1 MSAVFTM
8 QQRGWDAYAGKLGVE
23 LMQNTQK
30 FLDWL
35 CGQVEGEF
43 ILDADC
49 GQAAI
54 LMLLARE
61 GKNVVGLSSDAAIL
75 GQARAFIADEPS
87 QVQRNITLHNGSLLD
102 VNALID
108 RSFDTILLPQ
118 SIALTTQP
126 EDSIEVAFRKLKPGG
141 RLISLWPFGALSPS
155 GSGYYLR
162 EPANLLARHFETTL
176 VRLFGDTMAIICKP
190 RAKVLERLPT
200 IAAWP
205 DDVIQE
211 AESALTA
218 SQVASKAQL
227 NTTQGELR
235 EMKRELA
242 RASTELETLSQLQAQ
257 HESQATTLKAQLEA
271 IQHAERDAVASAQEE
286 LARLKEQLKESQAA
300 AESAKHA
307 ASQVQAQSRIL
318 ELEKAQEIAV
328 LRHEKLQRDVTIQD
342 ARREAEH
349 HAAQAQ
355 LQIQEAGDALRTAHA
370 ARDDALQRLHA
381 AETAAKST
389 SAMLERR
396 VDELRSALAGK
407 QQDIDDSQQ
416 RIDELTALTLERAQA
431 IEVLQADH
439 AHWTQQH
446 ERALEEKQKSEVRLE
461 SELEGLRHD
470 HDRMRA
476 AKQHADARIQTLEKN
491 VADATTAREG
501 SEQER
506 SKLQFSLNTLTTQLF
521 QARTAQRD
529 AQSAAIS
536 KIQDIQTRLTL
547 AENQVA
553 EFEGRLKDAQLK
565 ARGIVAQF
573 RETQKNE
580 KEATEKIRHLERR
593 LRNLQLE
600 KEQAL
605 QQVEQTRKTLS
616 FQLGYALLHG
626 FKSWSA
632 FFSLPSEFVRI
643 HKEGKIRRE
652 RKRLKQ
658 TAVGQKTVKTNAVHQ
673 SPVTKVHADPIMLAG
688 ISAQNK
694 KMRVAGIMDEFTYHS
709 YAPEC
714 ELLQLR
720 PETWQMEVEEF
731 KPDLVFIESAWKG
744 VEDLWQRKISNC
756 ADEVRALLAW
766 AKKNNVPTLFWNK
779 EDPVHFSTF
788 IELASLVDHVFTT
801 DIDCIPKYKK
811 ILGHGRVYLLPFAA
825 QPAAHNPIEIHERK
839 DAFNFAGSYYLRY
852 PERQRDFAA
861 LVDTVKK
868 FRPIEIYDRN
878 YEKPHPH
885 YQFPEKYTPYI
896 LGNLK
901 FDEIDRAYKG
911 YRYGINMNTIKQ
923 SQTMF
928 ARRVFELL
936 ASNTVVVSNFS
947 RGTRLLFGDLV
958 IASDEATQIESRIS
972 TLYADELAYRKFR
985 LAGLRKVMAEHTY
998 RHRLSYIK
1006 AKLSSTAYSQQIP
1019 AVLFVALADSSQSL
1033 TSIQNSFLRQSHG
1046 KCRLCVLTTGATSVT
1061 SHDPRI
1067 SYFSSVDSLT
1077 AAVRDFAPQF
1087 ELIGTLHPRDYYG
1100 THYAEDLAWAST
1112 YGSSA
1117 TAFGKVAR
1125 YTYQTGELALLDDGK
1140 QYRPAAAMRLR
1151 CSVLRIKEVT
1161 DADITRWLDTQDTA
1175 SSEGHQGLA
1184 IDEFNYCVEGA
1195 AADAKTLLTTQDAVL
1210 VNKGVSFDRDLAPLA
1225 EAIKPATAI
1234 SDNSDDDLP
1243 SISGAELAKR
1253 LRAPA
1258 SKMITLAV
1266 EGDTLSVRSKLPQE
1280 SFAYVYVKES
1290 SRRAE
1295 LNMELNSQF
1304 TLVCDDPGEV
1314 RTVFEFQDK
1323 DRKKLSHSIV
1333 GAEGTHALAIPNEC
1347 VYIRFGLRIQGNCN
1361 LKIHKLV
1368 LGSHGQKPSI
1378 MIGRSNT
1385 LVLSKQYPAYDDLY
1399 KYGFLH
1405 TRVRAYARAGHAVDV
1420 FRISAHPGQPYRE
1433 FENIDVANGNAALL
1447 RQSLESGRY
1456 SNVLVHI
1463 LDKSMWDVLK
1473 DFLDKINI
1481 TVWAHGSEIQ
1491 VWQRRAYEFADLS
1504 PDEIARKKKLSDN
1517 RRKFWRDVF
1526 SNTSPNLRF
1535 VFVSEWLKRTT
1546 EEDMDVSLTA
1556 DRYMV
1561 IPNHV
1566 DGAIFDYKVKQA
1578 GDRTKLLSIRPYANR
1593 TYANDLTVQTILNLS
1608 KKPYFQNLSIELCGD
1623 GELFDETTAPLANF
1637 PNVKLTKG
1645 FLTHAEISAKHKSYG
1660 VFLTPSRMD
1669 TQGVSRDEAM
1679 SSGLVPITTNTAAIS
1694 EFLSKEEGFLCPPE
1708 DATAL
1713 SAAVEHLFQNP
1724 EDFLKKSEAA
1734 NKRVAYTLAVDKT
1747 ITRELNLFTR

>member
-1 MSAVFTM
+1 M
-8 QQRGWDAYAGKLGVE
+8 QQRGWEAYAGKLGVE

-35 CGQVEGEF
+35 CSQVEGEF

-61 GKNVVGLSSDAAIL
+61 GKNVVGLSSDTAVL
-75 GQARAFIADEPS
+75 GQARTFIADEPS
-87 QVQRNITLHNGSLLD
+87 QVQRNITLHSGSLLEI
-102 VNALID
+102 NALID
-108 RSFDTILLPQ
+108 RSFDTVILPQ
-118 SIALTTQP
+118 SIALTGEP
-126 EDSIEVAFRKLKPGG
+126 HDFIEIAFRKLKPGG
-141 RLISLWPFGALSPS
+141 RLISLWPFGALSQS
-155 GSGYYLR
+155 GSGFYLR
-162 EPANLLARHFETTL
+162 EPANLLSRHFETTL
-176 VRLFGDTMAIICKP
+176 VRLFGDTMAVICKP
-190 RAKVLERLPT
+190 RAKVLERIPA

-205 DDVIQE
+205 DAVVQE

-218 SQVASKAQL
+218 GQLASTAHL
-227 NTTQGELR
+227 HATQGELR
-235 EMKRELA
+235 ELRRELA
-242 RASTELETLSQLQAQ
+242 HANSELETLSQLQAQ

-271 IQHAERDAVASAQEE
+271 IQHAEREAATGAQEQ
-286 LARLKEQLKESQAA
+286 LALLKEQLKESAA
-300 AESAKHA
+300 ATESANHA
-307 ASQVQAQSRIL
+307 ASQIQAQARIL

-328 LRHEKLQRDVTIQD
+328 LRHEKFQRDVIIQD

-349 HAAQAQ
+349 RAAQTEI
-355 LQIQEAGDALRTAHA
+355 QIQEASDAVKIAHA
-370 ARDDALQRLHA
+370 ARDNALQRLQA
-381 AETAAKST
+381 AETAAKSK
-389 SAMLERR
+389 SAALEQC
-396 VDELRSALAGK
+396 VEELRNALIGK
-407 QQDIDDSQQ
+407 QRDVEDAQR
-416 RIDELTALTLERAQA
+416 RIDELTALTQERAQA
-431 IEVLQADH
+431 IERLQVEH
-439 AHWTQQH
+439 AHLTQQY
-446 ERALEEKQKSEVRLE
+446 ERALEERRN
-461 SELEGLRHD
+461 SELRLQSELDGLRHN
-470 HDRMRA
+470 HDRIRA
-476 AKQHADARIQTLEKN
+476 ANQHADARIHTLEKA
-491 VADATTAREG
+491 VAEATTAREG

-529 AQSAAIS
+529 AQSAAIN

-547 AENQVA
+547 AQNQVL
-553 EFEGRLKDAQLK
+553 ETEGRLKDAQLK
-565 ARGIVAQF
+565 ARDIVAQY

-580 KEATEKIRHLERR
+580 KDATEKIRHLERR

-600 KEQAL
+600 KEQAI
-605 QQVEQTRKTLS
+605 QQVEQARKTLS

-632 FFSLPSEFVRI
+632 FFSLPSEFIRI

-658 TAVGQKTVKTNAVHQ
+658 EAGGHKTGKLAPARQ
-673 SPVTKVHADPIMLAG
+673 SPAAKVNAEPIMLAG
-688 ISAQNK
+688 SSSLST

-720 PETWQMEVEEF
+720 PESWLTQVQDF
-731 KPDLVFIESAWKG
+731 KPSLLFIESAWKG

-756 ADEVRALLAW
+756 AEEVRALLAW
-766 AKKNNVPTLFWNK
+766 AKKNHVPTLFWNK

-811 ILGHGRVYLLPFAA
+811 ILGHERVYLLPFAA
-825 QPAAHNPIEIHERK
+825 QPAAHNPIEVHERK

-885 YQFPEKYTPYI
+885 YQFPEKYTPFI

-958 IASDEATQIESRIS
+958 IASDEATQIESRIKA
-972 TLYADELAYRKFR
+972 LYADELAYRKFR

-1006 AKLSSTAYSQQIP
+1006 AKLSSTPYNQQIP
-1019 AVLFVALADSSQSL
+1019 AVLFVARADSSHEL
-1033 TSIQNSFLRQSHG
+1033 KSIQDSFLRQSHG
-1046 KCRLCVLTTGATSVT
+1046 KCRLCVVTAGTAPLTPQDS
-1061 SHDPRI
+1061 RI
-1067 SYFSSVDSLT
+1067 SHFGSIDSLT
-1077 AAVRDFAPQF
+1077 TAVRDIAPQV
-1087 ELIGTLHPRDYYG
+1087 ELIGILHSNDYYG
-1100 THYAEDLAWAST
+1100 VHYAEDLAWAST
-1112 YGSSA
+1112 YGGSA
-1117 TAFGKVAR
+1117 DAFGKVAR
-1125 YTYQTGELALLDDGK
+1125 YAYQNGEFALLEDGK
-1140 QYRPAAAMRLR
+1140 QYRPAVAMQLR
-1151 CSVLRIKEVT
+1151 CAVQRIKSVT
-1161 DADITRWLDTQDTA
+1161 DADIARWLGMPDATT
-1175 SSEGHQGLA
+1175 SEGLQGLS
-1184 IDEFNYCVEGA
+1184 IDEFNYCVDGA
-1195 AADAKTLLTTQDAVL
+1195 EADATALLKVQDATL
-1210 VNKGVSFDRDLAPLA
+1210 ANTGVSFDQDLAPLA
-1225 EAIKPATAI
+1225 EAIKPAATI
-1234 SDNSDDDLP
+1234 NDDSDDDLP
-1243 SISGAELAKR
+1243 SISGAELAAR

-1258 SKMITLAV
+1258 SKMITLAA
-1266 EGDTLSVRSKLPQE
+1266 EGGALWVRSKLPQE

-1290 SRRAE
+1290 SPREE

-1323 DRKKLSHSIV
+1323 DRKKISHSIV

-1347 VYIRFGLRIQGNCN
+1347 VYIRFGLRIQGKCN

-1368 LGSHGQKPSI
+1368 LGSHGQKPSVV
-1378 MIGRSNT
+1378 IGRSNT
-1385 LVLSKQYPAYDDLY
+1385 LVLTKQYPAYDDLY

-1405 TRVRAYARAGHAVDV
+1405 TRVRAYARAGHPVDV
-1420 FRISAHPGQPYRE
+1420 FRINANPGQPYRE
-1433 FENIDVANGNAALL
+1433 FENVDVAIGNAALL

-1456 SNVLVHI
+1456 STVLVHI
-1463 LDKSMWDVLK
+1463 LDKVMWDVLK
-1473 DFLDKINI
+1473 DFLDKINV

-1491 VWQRRAYEFADLS
+1491 VWQRRAYEFAGLGT
-1504 PDEIARKKKLSDN
+1504 DEIVRKKKLSDN

-1526 SNTSPNLRF
+1526 GNASKNLRF
-1535 VFVSEWLKRTT
+1535 VFVSDWLKRTT
-1546 EEDMDVSLTA
+1546 EEDMDVSLTGE
-1556 DRYMV
+1556 RYMV

-1566 DGAIFDYKVKQA
+1566 DGAIFDYKEKQA
-1578 GDRTKLLSIRPYANR
+1578 EDRKKLLSIRPYANR
-1593 TYANDLTVQTILNLS
+1593 TYANDLTVQAILNLS
-1608 KKPYFQNLSIELCGD
+1608 KKPYFKELSIELCGD

-1637 PNVKLTKG
+1637 NNVKLSKG
-1645 FLTHAEISAKHKSYG
+1645 FLTHSEISAKHKSYG

-1679 SSGLVPITTNTAAIS
+1679 SSGLVPITTNIAAIP
-1694 EFLSKEEGFLCPPE
+1694 EFVSADEGFLCPPE
-1708 DATAL
+1708 DSTAL
-1713 SAAVEHLFQNP
+1713 SSAIEHLLQNP
-1724 EDFLKKSEAA
+1724 EDFLRRSGAA
-1734 NKRVAYTLAVDKT
+1734 NKRVSNSLDIDKT
-1747 ITRELNLFTR
+1747 IDRELALFVR